1 MKENN
6 KNLFFISFAVILG
19 VCVVLYFSRRVVAPF
34 FIAFALA
41 YLLDPLVDRLVSL
54 KFSRTLSVLVLM
66 SVFFFLALGSVI
78 LLVPILSMQ
87 AENLAKDIPVYVGAF
102 QDWIRPMLDLIS
114 GLESAKV
121 EEFLNEGLSRFGEL
135 PMKALQFSG
144 KLVWGSISNLFNI
157 ILMIANMVIIPVVMF
172 YLLRDFDS
180 INKKLLEL
188 MPTRFQEKTK
198 DIVLQID
205 QVLSRFVR
213 GQMMVAGLMGLMY
226 SVGLFLCDT
235 PMSLSLGMMAGLAN
249 LVPYL
254 GLILGFVPSA
264 VMTYIHTQEWLPV
277 LGVAGVFAFVQAIEG
292 MVITPRV
299 VGDNIGLHPVA
310 VIFAVLLGGELFGI
324 TGMILG
330 VPGVAVLNV
339 LLSRGIVQYKA
350 SSLYHTSPLS
360 APSGHEVAKTRS
372 QPTLPRPHA

>member
-1 MKENN
+1 MNQENN

-19 VCVVLYFSRRVVAPF
+19 GCVVLYFSRRVVAPF

-41 YLLDPLVDRLVSL
+41 YLLDPLVDRLVTF
-54 KFSRTLSVLVLM
+54 KISRTLSVLVLM
-66 SVFFFLALGSVI
+66 LAFFFLALGSVI

-87 AENLAKDIPVYVGAF
+87 AESLAKSIPTYVGTF
-102 QDWIRPMLDLIS
+102 QEWLRPVLDLIS
-114 GLESAKV
+114 GLDSARI

-144 KLVWGSISNLFNI
+144 KVIWGSISNLFNI
-157 ILMIANMVIIPVVMF
+157 ILMLANLVIIPVVMF

-180 INKKLLEL
+180 INEKLFRLI
-188 MPTRFQEKTK
+188 PPRFQAKTK
-198 DIVLQID
+198 DIVLEID

-213 GQMMVAGLMGLMY
+213 GQLVVAGLMGVLY
-226 SVGLFLCDT
+226 SAGLFLCDT
-235 PMSLSLGMMAGLAN
+235 PMSLSLGMMAGLVN

-254 GLILGFVPSA
+254 GLILGLVPSA
-264 VMTYIHTQEWLPV
+264 IMTYIHTQEWLPV

-292 MVITPRV
+292 FVITPRV
-299 VGDNIGLHPVA
+299 VGENIGLHPVA

-330 VPGVAVLNV
+330 VPVVAVLNV
-339 LLSRGIVQYKA
+339 LLSRGVVQYKA
-350 SSLYHTSPLS
+350 SSLYSSH
-360 APSGHEVAKTRS
+360 
-372 QPTLPRPHA
+372 

>member
-144 KLVWGSISNLFNI
+144 KLIWGSISNLFNI

-198 DIVLQID
+198 DIVLEID

-330 VPGVAVLNV
+330 VPGGAVLNV
-339 LLSRGIVQYKA
+339 LFSRGIVQYKA
-350 SSLYHTSPLS
+350 SSLH
-360 APSGHEVAKTRS
+360 
-372 QPTLPRPHA
+372 Q

>member
-1 MKENN
+1 MNQENN

-19 VCVVLYFSRRVVAPF
+19 VCVVLYFSRRVAAPF

-41 YLLDPLVDRLVSL
+41 YLLDPLVDRLVTF
-54 KFSRTLSVLVLM
+54 KISRTLSVLVLM
-66 SVFFFLALGSVI
+66 LAFFLLALGSVI

-87 AENLAKDIPVYVGAF
+87 AESLAKSIPTYVGAF
-102 QDWIRPMLDLIS
+102 QEWLRPVLDLIR
-114 GLESAKV
+114 GLDSAKI

-144 KLVWGSISNLFNI
+144 KVIWGSISNLFNI
-157 ILMIANMVIIPVVMF
+157 ILMLANLVIIPVVMF

-180 INKKLLEL
+180 INEKLFRLI
-188 MPTRFQEKTK
+188 PPRFQAKTK
-198 DIVLQID
+198 DIVLEID

-213 GQMMVAGLMGLMY
+213 GQLVVAGLMGVMY
-226 SVGLFLCDT
+226 SAGLFLCDT
-235 PMSLSLGMMAGLAN
+235 PMSLSLGMMAGLVN

-254 GLILGFVPSA
+254 GLILGLVPSA
-264 VMTYIHTQEWLPV
+264 IMTYIHTQEWLPV

-292 MVITPRV
+292 FVITPRV
-299 VGDNIGLHPVA
+299 VGENIGLHPVA

-330 VPGVAVLNV
+330 VPVVAVLNV
-339 LLSRGIVQYKA
+339 LLSRGVVQYKA
-350 SSLYHTSPLS
+350 SSLYSSH
-360 APSGHEVAKTRS
+360 
-372 QPTLPRPHA
+372 

>member
-87 AENLAKDIPVYVGAF
+87 AENLTKDIPVYVGAF
-102 QDWIRPMLDLIS
+102 QDWIRPILDLIS
-114 GLESAKV
+114 GLEPAKV

-144 KLVWGSISNLFNI
+144 KLIWGSISNLFNI

-198 DIVLQID
+198 DIVLEID

-310 VIFAVLLGGELFGI
+310 VIVAVLLGGELFGI

-350 SSLYHTSPLS
+350 SSLYH
-360 APSGHEVAKTRS
+360 
-372 QPTLPRPHA
+372 

>member
-1 MKENN
+1 MNQENN

-19 VCVVLYFSRRVVAPF
+19 VCVVLYFSRRVAAPF

-41 YLLDPLVDRLVSL
+41 YLLDPLVDRLVTF
-54 KFSRTLSVLVLM
+54 KISRTLSVLVLM
-66 SVFFFLALGSVI
+66 LAFFLLALGSVI

-87 AENLAKDIPVYVGAF
+87 AESLAKSIPTYVGAF
-102 QDWIRPMLDLIS
+102 QEWLRPVLDLIR
-114 GLESAKV
+114 GLDSAKI

-144 KLVWGSISNLFNI
+144 KVIWGSISNLFNI
-157 ILMIANMVIIPVVMF
+157 ILMLANLVIIPVVMF

-180 INKKLLEL
+180 INEKLFRLI
-188 MPTRFQEKTK
+188 PPRFQAKTK
-198 DIVLQID
+198 DIVLEID

-213 GQMMVAGLMGLMY
+213 GQLVVAGLMGVMY
-226 SVGLFLCDT
+226 SAGLFLCDT
-235 PMSLSLGMMAGLAN
+235 PMSLSLGMMAGLVN

-254 GLILGFVPSA
+254 GLILGLVPSA
-264 VMTYIHTQEWLPV
+264 IMTYIHTQEWLPV

-292 MVITPRV
+292 FVITPRV
-299 VGDNIGLHPVA
+299 VGENIGLHPVA

-330 VPGVAVLNV
+330 VPVVAVLNV
-339 LLSRGIVQYKA
+339 LLSRGVVQFKA
-350 SSLYHTSPLS
+350 SSLYSSH
-360 APSGHEVAKTRS
+360 
-372 QPTLPRPHA
+372 

>member
-1 MKENN
+1 MNQENN

-41 YLLDPLVDRLVSL
+41 YFLDPLVDRLVTF
-54 KFSRTLSVLVLM
+54 KISRTLSVLVLM
-66 SVFFFLALGSVI
+66 LAFFFLALGSVI

-87 AENLAKDIPVYVGAF
+87 AESLAKSIPTYVGTF
-102 QDWIRPMLDLIS
+102 QEWLRPVLDLIS
-114 GLESAKV
+114 GLDSARI

-144 KLVWGSISNLFNI
+144 KVIWGSISNLFN
-157 ILMIANMVIIPVVMF
+157 IPVVMF

-180 INKKLLEL
+180 INEKLFRLIPL
-188 MPTRFQEKTK
+188 RFQAKTK
-198 DIVLQID
+198 DIVLEID

-213 GQMMVAGLMGLMY
+213 GQLVVAGLMGVLY
-226 SVGLFLCDT
+226 SAGLFLCDT
-235 PMSLSLGMMAGLAN
+235 PMSLSLGMMAGLVN

-254 GLILGFVPSA
+254 GLILGLVPSA
-264 VMTYIHTQEWLPV
+264 IMTYIHTQEWLPV

-292 MVITPRV
+292 FVITPRV
-299 VGDNIGLHPVA
+299 VGENIGLHPVA

-330 VPGVAVLNV
+330 VPVVAVLNV
-339 LLSRGIVQYKA
+339 LLSRGVVQYKA
-350 SSLYHTSPLS
+350 SSLYH
-360 APSGHEVAKTRS
+360 
-372 QPTLPRPHA
+372 